1 MRDALDERRGHD
13 DGDTCRRDE
22 VRELRVH
29 HLECLLVA
37 DLHHRLATVI
47 GLVVGTL
54 AVLRRRTTT
63 GDAIVDGVQLRERHA
78 EGEQDREQDRHPPSL
93 CTSGRFEQH
102 ASSLD
107 RLA

>member
-1 MRDALDERRGHD
+1 MRDTLDERRRCN
-13 DGDTCRRDE
+13 DGNRSRRDKMP
-22 VRELRVH
+22 ELRAH
-29 HLECLLVA
+29 HLRRLLVA
-37 DLHHRLATVI
+37 GLHRRPTVVGLVI
-47 GLVVGTL
+47 GAL
-54 AVLRRRTTT
+54 ALIRRRAAAR
-63 GDAIVDGVQLRERHA
+63 DAIVDGVELRERHA